1 MQQGDAWQRLWGGLG
16 VAVGSIVMLIGLVML
31 FTMGFQG
38 LFYMAGGWIMLS
50 GGLKK
55 LRQ

>member
-1 MQQGDAWQRLWGGLG
+1 M
-16 VAVGSIVMLIGLVML
+16 AVGSIVMLIGLVML